1 MGTHVLELSIGLG
14 HSLPG
19 RLVLIPHPGSGI
31 GLCPS
36 SSNIYICQKIFSGMG
51 TLVLELGVGLGHSS
65 PSRLILMPHQKFSY
79 SFSFSVQR
87 QNCWFGIDTLVL
99 ELSIGL
105 ALPLNQIWAKFIQH
119 VFRQ

>member
-36 SSNIYICQKIFSGMG
+36 SSNIYVCQKIFSGMG
-51 TLVLELGVGLGHSS
+51 TLVLELGVGLGYRW
-65 PSRLILMPHQKFSY
+65 PRRLILLPHHVCQSKI
-79 SFSFSVQR
+79 FSVGYPCIGIR
-87 QNCWFGIDTLVL
+87 CW
-99 ELSIGL
+99 IGPQL
-105 ALPLNQIWAKFIQH
+105 TQ
-119 VFRQ
+119 